1 MSEKRYVSYQ
11 TSMEDF
17 VESLNMKNKT
27 HTHTHTH
34 TQKKKK
40 KEAKRDLFETF
51 KRITLFDIKTE
62 KTMILFKYIS
72 LTNPVRGPYCRLGAE
87 FIPHGFIAQA
97 RSAQATN

>member
-27 HTHTHTH
+27 HTHT
-34 TQKKKK
+34 QKRKK
-40 KEAKRDLFETF
+40 KEARRDLFETF
-51 KRITLFDIKTE
+51 KRITLFDVKTE

-72 LTNPVRGPYCRLGAE
+72 LTNPVRGPYCRLRAE
-87 FIPHGFIAQA
+87 FIPHGFIAQV

>member
-11 TSMEDF
+11 TSMKDF
-17 VESLNMKNKT
+17 VESLNMKNK
-27 HTHTHTH
+27 THTH

-51 KRITLFDIKTE
+51 KRITLFDVKTE

-72 LTNPVRGPYCRLGAE
+72 LTNPVRGPYCRLRAE

>member
-27 HTHTHTH
+27 HT
-34 TQKKKK
+34 QKKKK
-40 KEAKRDLFETF
+40 KEAKRDLFETI
-51 KRITLFDIKTE
+51 KRITLFDVKTE

-72 LTNPVRGPYCRLGAE
+72 LTNPVRGPYCRLRAE

>member
-1 MSEKRYVSYQ
+1 MSEQRYVSYQ

-27 HTHTHTH
+27 HTHTHT
-34 TQKKKK
+34 QKKKK

-51 KRITLFDIKTE
+51 KRITQFDVKTE

-72 LTNPVRGPYCRLGAE
+72 LTNPVRGPYCRLRAE